1 MIESLQSLASLTSL
15 EELTIENK
23 GKLMDKNISFLD
35 KIPNLEYSIEIGSFG
50 AGSDK

>member
-1 MIESLQSLASLTSL
+1 MIESLQSLASLICL

-23 GKLMDKNISFLD
+23 GKLVDKNTSFLD

-50 AGSDK
+50 AGSYK